1 MARSTDDS
9 TPEIDMDDAI
19 DGRVDLTAALLCRDL
34 DRGAERYLGVDR
46 GAVVETDILPLLSG
60 TPGSVRETLRFVVE
74 TGRHRFGDVRTLY
87 PNNISA

>member
-1 MARSTDDS
+1 
-9 TPEIDMDDAI
+9 MDDAI

-46 GAVVETDILPLLSG
+46 GAVVET
-60 TPGSVRETLRFVVE
+60 
-74 TGRHRFGDVRTLY
+74 GRHRFGDVRTLY